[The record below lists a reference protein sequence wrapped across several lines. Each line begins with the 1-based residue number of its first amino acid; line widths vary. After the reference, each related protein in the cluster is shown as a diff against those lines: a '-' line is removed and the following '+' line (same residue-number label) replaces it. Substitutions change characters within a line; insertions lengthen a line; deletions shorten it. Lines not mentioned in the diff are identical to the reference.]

1 MQQTE
6 DVLDRRGL
14 SVFSLKPHCAQ
25 VMASAAQLRNTQE
38 SFTWTSRSRSIS
50 SACFLAVL
58 LLWCPC
64 AWVCV
69 AEIHHPLGSRGCMAA
84 PVPWSDVPQGVCV
97 GSAHPARAV
106 KPASPGRTDL
116 QCSYT
121 RGVLRTPLGLL

>member
-1 MQQTE
+1 MQQI

-25 VMASAAQLRNTQE
+25 VMASTAQLRSTQE
-38 SFTWTSRSRSIS
+38 SFTWTSRSRGIS

-64 AWVCV
+64 VWVCV
-69 AEIHHPLGSRGCMAA
+69 PEIHHPLGRRGCMAV
-84 PVPWSDVPQGVCV
+84 PVPCSDVPQRVCV
-97 GSAHPARAV
+97 GPAHPARAV

-121 RGVLRTPLGLL
+121 RRVLRRPLGLL